1 MFRFAEKLNIQPVL
15 KAAPLTSDATL
26 QSAYTNLKNAQW
38 LTYVVPMGDFATTV
52 AADKVTFT
60 VECSTA
66 AASNATEVKVPFRYR
81 LTGGAAANTIGA
93 ITSVA
98 ASVGAVV
105 TGTANNGA
113 ILLIEIDPAEAM
125 ATHAQADSIFT
136 RLVMTAAGA
145 DGKLGG
151 VSAHAVIEPR
161 YPQNSPVSVT

>member
-15 KAAPLTSDATL
+15 KAQPLTSDGTL
-26 QSAYTNLKNAQW
+26 QSAYTHLDQVNW
-38 LTYVVPMGDFATTV
+38 LTYVIPLGDFATTA

-81 LTGGAAANTIGA
+81 LTGMPTANTIGA

-113 ILLIEIDPAEAM
+113 ILLIDVDPAEAY
-125 ATHAQADSIFT
+125 ATHAQADSAFV

-145 DGKLGG
+145 DGRLAG

-161 YPQNSPVSVT
+161 YPGNTHVSVT